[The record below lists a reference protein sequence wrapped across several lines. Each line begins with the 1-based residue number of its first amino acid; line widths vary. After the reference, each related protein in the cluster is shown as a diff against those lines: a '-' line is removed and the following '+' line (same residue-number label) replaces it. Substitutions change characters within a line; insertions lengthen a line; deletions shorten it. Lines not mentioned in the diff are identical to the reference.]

1 MELEAMHAIENE
13 SATPGDITRC
23 LQDWRGGDELALDR
37 LTAAVYRELRR
48 LASAL
53 FAAES
58 GDRTLQPTALVH
70 ELYLQLPSVQHL
82 DWQSRA
88 QFLGVAAR
96 IMRNILVDHARKRHA
111 AKRGGGAV
119 PVIVDPLVDDPALKS
134 DVLVINTAL
143 DRLGEHYPRQSR
155 VVELRFFGG
164 LTTEETCEVLS
175 ATGVECSQRTV
186 ERDWTFAR
194 AWLQNAIGPS

>member
-1 MELEAMHAIENE
+1 M
-13 SATPGDITRC
+13 SAREDQNAASGDITRC
-23 LQDWRGGDELALDR
+23 LQDWRGGDEDALSR
-37 LTAAVYRELRR
+37 LTAAIYRELRR
-48 LASAL
+48 LASSL

-58 GDRTLQPTALVH
+58 GARTLQPTALVH

-88 QFLGVAAR
+88 QFLSVAAK

-111 AKRGGGAV
+111 AKRGGGVA
-119 PVIVDPLVDDPALKS
+119 PVIVDPLIDDPALKS
-134 DVLVINTAL
+134 DVLVINAAL
-143 DRLGEHYPRQSR
+143 DRLSEHYPRQSR

-164 LTTEETCEVLS
+164 LTNEETCQVLG

>member
-1 MELEAMHAIENE
+1 MSASEDEHA
-13 SATPGDITRC
+13 APGDITRS
-23 LQDWRGGDELALDR
+23 LQDWRGGDEDALSR

-48 LASAL
+48 LASSL

-88 QFLGVAAR
+88 QFLNVAAKM
-96 IMRNILVDHARKRHA
+96 MRNILVDHARRRHA
-111 AKRGGGAV
+111 AKRGGGAT
-119 PVIVDPLVDDPALKS
+119 PVIVDSLIEDPALKS
-134 DVLVINTAL
+134 DVLVINDAL
-143 DRLGEHYPRQSR
+143 DRLSEHYPRQSR

-164 LTTEETCEVLS
+164 LTTEETCDVLS

-194 AWLQNAIGPS
+194 AWLQNDLQNAIGPN

>member
-1 MELEAMHAIENE
+1 MVLRRKIKYPLKTSKIKTKAMPVSEDQR
-13 SATPGDITRC
+13 SVPGDITRC
-23 LQDWRGGDELALDR
+23 LQDWRGGDEEALAR

-48 LASAL
+48 LASFL

-88 QFLGVAAR
+88 QFLSVAAR
-96 IMRNILVDHARKRHA
+96 MMRNILVDHARKRHA
-111 AKRGGGAV
+111 AKRGGGAA
-119 PVIVDPLVDDPALKS
+119 PVIVDPRAEDPALRT
-134 DVLVINTAL
+134 DVLVINDAL
-143 DRLGEHYPRQSR
+143 DRLSEHYPRQSR

-164 LTTEETCEVLS
+164 LTTEETSEVLT
-175 ATGVECSQRTV
+175 A
-186 ERDWTFAR
+186 
-194 AWLQNAIGPS
+194 

>member
-1 MELEAMHAIENE
+1 MPDE
-13 SATPGDITRC
+13 SAAPGDITRC
-23 LQDWRGGDELALDR
+23 LQDWRGGDEEALDR

-48 LASAL
+48 LASFL

-88 QFLGVAAR
+88 QFLCVAAR

-111 AKRGGGAV
+111 AKRGGGMA
-119 PVIVDPLVDDPALKS
+119 PVIVDPRAEDPALKS
-134 DVLVINTAL
+134 DVLVINAAL

-164 LTTEETCEVLS
+164 LTTEETCQVLS
-175 ATGVECSQRTV
+175 ATGVECSLRTV

-194 AWLQNAIGPS
+194 AWLQNAIGPN

>member
-1 MELEAMHAIENE
+1 MSASEDEHA
-13 SATPGDITRC
+13 APGDITRS
-23 LQDWRGGDELALDR
+23 LQDWRGGDEDALSR

-48 LASAL
+48 LASSL

-88 QFLGVAAR
+88 QFLNVAAKM
-96 IMRNILVDHARKRHA
+96 MRNILVDHARRRHA
-111 AKRGGGAV
+111 AKRGGGTT
-119 PVIVDPLVDDPALKS
+119 PVIVDSLIEDPALKS
-134 DVLVINTAL
+134 DVLVINDAL
-143 DRLGEHYPRQSR
+143 ERLSEHYPRQSR

-164 LTTEETCEVLS
+164 LTTEETCDVLS

-194 AWLQNAIGPS
+194 AWLQNAIGPN

>member
-1 MELEAMHAIENE
+1 MPASEDE
-13 SATPGDITRC
+13 SARAGDITRC
-23 LQDWRGGDELALDR
+23 LQDWRGGDEDALSR

-48 LASAL
+48 LASSL

-88 QFLGVAAR
+88 QFLSVAAR
-96 IMRNILVDHARKRHA
+96 IMRNILVDHARRRHA
-111 AKRGGGAV
+111 AKRGGGVA
-119 PVIVDPLVDDPALKS
+119 PVIVDPPADDPALKS
-134 DVLVINTAL
+134 DVLVINDAL
-143 DRLGEHYPRQSR
+143 DRLSEHYPRQSR

-164 LTTEETCEVLS
+164 LTNEETCQVLG

-194 AWLQNAIGPS
+194 AWLQNDLQNATGPS

>member
-1 MELEAMHAIENE
+1 MSAIVGE
-13 SATPGDITRC
+13 SAAPGDITRC
-23 LQDWRGGDELALDR
+23 LRDWRGGDEAALDR
-37 LTAAVYRELRR
+37 LTVAVYRELRR
-48 LASAL
+48 LASSL

-111 AKRGGGAV
+111 AKRGGGVA
-119 PVIVDPLVDDPALKS
+119 PVIVDPQIDDPALKS

-143 DRLGEHYPRQSR
+143 DRMCEHYPRQSR

-164 LTTEETCEVLS
+164 LTNEETCEVLS

>member
-1 MELEAMHAIENE
+1 MSGSEDERPAP
-13 SATPGDITRC
+13 SDITRC
-23 LQDWRGGDELALDR
+23 LQEWRSGDEEALAR
-37 LTAAVYRELRR
+37 LTASVYRELRR
-48 LASAL
+48 LASFL
-53 FAAES
+53 FASES

-88 QFLGVAAR
+88 QFLGVAAKM
-96 IMRNILVDHARKRHA
+96 MRRILVDHARKRQA
-111 AKRGGGAV
+111 AKRGGGSL
-119 PVIVDPLVDDPALKS
+119 PVVVDPQAEDPAMKS
-134 DVLVINTAL
+134 DVLVINDAL
-143 DRLGEHYPRQSR
+143 DRMSVQFPRQSQ

-164 LTTEETCEVLS
+164 LTTEETREVLS

>member
-1 MELEAMHAIENE
+1 MPAIESK
-13 SATPGDITRC
+13 SAAPGDITQC
-23 LQDWRGGDELALDR
+23 LRDWRDGDEQALDR

-48 LASAL
+48 LASVL

-111 AKRGGGAV
+111 AKRGGGVA
-119 PVIVDPLVDDPALKS
+119 PVIVDPQIEDPALKS

-164 LTTEETCEVLS
+164 LTTEETCEVLT

-194 AWLQNAIGPS
+194 AWLQNAIAPN

>member
-1 MELEAMHAIENE
+1 MLDEGPAL
-13 SATPGDITRC
+13 GDITRC
-23 LQDWRGGDELALDR
+23 LQDWRGGDEEALSR

-48 LASAL
+48 LASHL
-53 FAAES
+53 FALES

-70 ELYLQLPSVQHL
+70 ELYMQLPSVQHL

-88 QFLGVAAR
+88 QFLNVAAR
-96 IMRNILVDHARKRHA
+96 MMRNILVDHARRRHA
-111 AKRGGGAV
+111 AKRGGGAPAIMV
-119 PVIVDPLVDDPALKS
+119 EALVDDPALKA
-134 DVLVINTAL
+134 DVLVINDAQ
-143 DRLGEHYPRQSR
+143 DRLSEHYPRQSR

-164 LTTEETCEVLS
+164 LTNEETCQVLG

-194 AWLQNAIGPS
+194 AWLQNAIGPG

>member
-1 MELEAMHAIENE
+1 MPDE
-13 SATPGDITRC
+13 SVAPGDITRC
-23 LQDWRGGDELALDR
+23 LQDWRGGDEEALSR

-48 LASAL
+48 LASFL

-58 GDRTLQPTALVH
+58 GGRTLQPTALVH

-82 DWQSRA
+82 DWKSRA
-88 QFLGVAAR
+88 QFLSVAAK

-111 AKRGGGAV
+111 AKRGGGVA
-119 PVIVDPLVDDPALKS
+119 PVIVDPQVDDPALKC

-143 DRLGEHYPRQSR
+143 DRMSEHYPRQSR

-164 LTTEETCEVLS
+164 LTADETCQVLS
-175 ATGVECSQRTV
+175 ATGVECSLRTV

-194 AWLQNAIGPS
+194 AWLQNAIGPN

>member
-1 MELEAMHAIENE
+1 MSASQDET
-13 SATPGDITRC
+13 ATPGDITRS
-23 LQDWRGGDELALDR
+23 LQDWRGGDEDALSR
-37 LTAAVYRELRR
+37 LTATVYRELRR
-48 LASAL
+48 LASSL

-88 QFLGVAAR
+88 QFLNVAAKM
-96 IMRNILVDHARKRHA
+96 MRNILVDHARRRHA
-111 AKRGGGAV
+111 AKRGGGV
-119 PVIVDPLVDDPALKS
+119 TPVIVDSQIEDPALKS
-134 DVLVINTAL
+134 DVLVINDAL
-143 DRLGEHYPRQSR
+143 DRLSEHYPRQSR

-164 LTTEETCEVLS
+164 LTTEETCDVLS

-194 AWLQNAIGPS
+194 AWLQNAIGPG

>member
-1 MELEAMHAIENE
+1 MPDE
-13 SATPGDITRC
+13 SVAPGDITRC
-23 LQDWRGGDELALDR
+23 LQDWRGGDEEALDR

-48 LASAL
+48 LASFL

-58 GDRTLQPTALVH
+58 GGRTLQPTALVH

-82 DWQSRA
+82 DWKSRA
-88 QFLGVAAR
+88 QFLSVAAK

-111 AKRGGGAV
+111 AKRGGGVA
-119 PVIVDPLVDDPALKS
+119 PVIVDAPAEDPALKS
-134 DVLVINTAL
+134 DVLVINDAL
-143 DRLGEHYPRQSR
+143 DRMSEHYPRQSQ

-164 LTTEETCEVLS
+164 LTTEETCQVLS
-175 ATGVECSQRTV
+175 ATGVECSLRTV

>member
-1 MELEAMHAIENE
+1 MPARGDQNGA
-13 SATPGDITRC
+13 PGDITRC
-23 LQDWRGGDELALDR
+23 LQDWRGGDEDALSR

-48 LASAL
+48 LASSL

-58 GDRTLQPTALVH
+58 GGRTLQPTALVH
-70 ELYLQLPSVQHL
+70 ELYMQLPSVQHL

-88 QFLGVAAR
+88 QFLNVAAKM
-96 IMRNILVDHARKRHA
+96 MRNILVDHARRRHA
-111 AKRGGGAV
+111 AKRGGGVA
-119 PVIVDPLVDDPALKS
+119 PVIAEPRADDPALQW
-134 DVLVINTAL
+134 DVLAINAAL
-143 DRLGEHYPRQSR
+143 DRLSENYPRQSR

-164 LTTEETCEVLS
+164 LTNEETCEVLG

>member
-1 MELEAMHAIENE
+1 MPAIESK
-13 SATPGDITRC
+13 SAAPGDITQC
-23 LQDWRGGDELALDR
+23 LRDWRDGDEQALDR

-48 LASAL
+48 LASVL

-88 QFLGVAAR
+88 HFLGVAAR

-111 AKRGGGAV
+111 AKRGGGVA
-119 PVIVDPLVDDPALKS
+119 PVIVDPQIEDPALKS

-164 LTTEETCEVLS
+164 LTTEETCEVLT

-194 AWLQNAIGPS
+194 AWLQNAIAPN